1 MIADKLKERVLGKKL
16 TEKELEHINPQ
27 FIESVSPLGGIDF
40 THEKFIQTGGG
51 YEACILKECPCTG
64 LRCF

>member
-1 MIADKLKERVLGKKL
+1 MMIADKLKERVLGKKL

-51 YEACILKECPCTG
+51 YEACIYIYE
-64 LRCF
+64 

>member
-51 YEACILKECPCTG
+51 YDRSC
-64 LRCF
+64 

>member
-1 MIADKLKERVLGKKL
+1 MMIADKLKERVLGKKL

-27 FIESVSPLGGIDF
+27 FIESVSPLGGQVADMRRVSIY
-40 THEKFIQTGGG
+40 TS
-51 YEACILKECPCTG
+51 ILKESPCTG